1 MFRGFDNVFVVKGLG
16 GARRID
22 EAFEVLESV
31 ERGDAVGSPK
41 LSAPLIFGL
50 LNALVEAG

>member
-1 MFRGFDNVFVVKGLG
+1 MCFVTKGLG
-16 GARRID
+16 VARRID

-31 ERGDAVGSPK
+31 ERGVSVGSPK

>member
-1 MFRGFDNVFVVKGLG
+1 MCFVTKGLG
-16 GARRID
+16 VARRID

-31 ERGDAVGSPK
+31 ERGVAVGSPK

-50 LNALVEAG
+50 LNALVEAGR